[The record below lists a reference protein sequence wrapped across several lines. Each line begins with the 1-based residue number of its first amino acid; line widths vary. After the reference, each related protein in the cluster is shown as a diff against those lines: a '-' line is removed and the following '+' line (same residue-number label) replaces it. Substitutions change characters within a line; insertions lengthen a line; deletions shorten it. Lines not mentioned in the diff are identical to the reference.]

1 MGKMLVTGGAGF
13 IGSHLVDRLV
23 QEGHDVTVLDNLAMG
38 LESNLSSVRQR
49 IRFVQGD
56 LRDMDTV
63 RECAAGQDVIFHLG
77 ALGSVPRSINDPVTS
92 NNVNVG
98 GTLNVLV
105 AAKDAKVRRVI
116 YASSSSVYGDT
127 PVLPKVET
135 MPSKPLSPYA
145 MSKLAAEEYCRIFH
159 HVYGLETV
167 ALRYFNVFGPRQR
180 PDSEYAAVIPKFITA
195 ILEGQSP
202 TVNGDGGQSRDFTYV
217 ANNVSANILAAD
229 APAAQVAGKAFNI
242 ACNTQYS
249 LLELIQGINRL
260 LGTNVSP
267 VFGPPRP
274 GDVRDS
280 RADVNAAQ
288 QAFGYKPLVSFQN
301 GLAITVEAFRDQH
314 NSRYVSIT

>member
-1 MGKMLVTGGAGF
+1 MKNVLVTGGAGF
-13 IGSHLVDRLV
+13 IGSHLVDRCL
-23 QEGHDVTVLDNLAMG
+23 QEGYAVTVLDNLAMG
-38 LESNLSSVRQR
+38 LESNLNHVRDR

-56 LRDMDTV
+56 LRDLETV
-63 RECAAGQDVIFHLG
+63 RDCAANQDVIFHLG
-77 ALGSVPRSINDPVTS
+77 ALGSVPRSINDPITS

-105 AAKDAKVRRVI
+105 AAKDAGVRRVI

-159 HVYGLETV
+159 RTYGLETV

-180 PDSEYAAVIPKFITA
+180 PDSEYAAVIPKFTTA
-195 ILEGQSP
+195 ILEGRSP
-202 TVNGDGGQSRDFTYV
+202 TVNGDGQQSRDFTFV
-217 ANNVSANILAAD
+217 ANNVSANILAAN
-229 APAAQVAGKAFNI
+229 APAEKVAGRVFNI

-249 LLELIQGINRL
+249 VLELIEGINKL
-260 LGTNVSP
+260 LGLNVPPS
-267 VFGPPRP
+267 FGPPRA

-280 RADVNAAQ
+280 RADVDAALE
-288 QAFGYKPLVSFQN
+288 AFGYKPLVSFQD
-301 GLAITVEAFRDQH
+301 GLAVTVQAFKEKFEERLA
-314 NSRYVSIT
+314 VK

>member
-1 MGKMLVTGGAGF
+1 MKNALVTGGAGF

-23 QEGHDVTVLDNLAMG
+23 QEGYKVTVLDNLAMG
-38 LESNLSSVRQR
+38 LEGNLSQSRSH

-56 LRDMDTV
+56 LRDLETV
-63 RECAAGQDVIFHLG
+63 RDCAANQDVIFHLG
-77 ALGSVPRSINDPVTS
+77 ALGSVPRSINDPITS
-92 NNVNVG
+92 NNVNAG

-105 AAKDAKVRRVI
+105 AAKDANVRRVI

-180 PDSEYAAVIPKFITA
+180 PDSEYAAVIPKFATA
-195 ILEGQSP
+195 MLEGRSP
-202 TVNGDGGQSRDFTYV
+202 TVNGDGGQSRDFTFV
-217 ANNVSANILAAD
+217 ANNVSANILAAT
-229 APAAQVAGKAFNI
+229 APAEKVAGRVFNI

-249 LLELIQGINRL
+249 LLELIAGINTL
-260 LGTNVSP
+260 LGTDVAP
-267 VFGPPRP
+267 TFGPTRA

-280 RADVNAAQ
+280 RADVNAAWE
-288 QAFGYKPLVSFQN
+288 AFGYKPLMGFQD
-301 GLAITVEAFRDQH
+301 GLAITIKAFKEQH
-314 NSRYVSIT
+314 DGQLATV

>member
-1 MGKMLVTGGAGF
+1 MKNALVTGGAGF

-23 QEGHDVTVLDNLAMG
+23 QEGYKVTVLDNLAMG
-38 LESNLSSVRQR
+38 LESNLAQARPH

-56 LRDMDTV
+56 LRDLETV
-63 RECAAGQDVIFHLG
+63 RDCAANQDVIFHLG
-77 ALGSVPRSINDPVTS
+77 ALGSVPRSINDPITS
-92 NNVNVG
+92 NNVNAG

-105 AAKDAKVRRVI
+105 AAKDANVRRVI

-180 PDSEYAAVIPKFITA
+180 PDSEYAAVIPKFATA
-195 ILEGQSP
+195 ILEGRSP
-202 TVNGDGGQSRDFTYV
+202 NVNGDGGQSRDFTYV
-217 ANNVSANILAAD
+217 ANNVSANILAAS
-229 APAAQVAGKAFNI
+229 APAEKVAGRVFNI
-242 ACNTQYS
+242 ACNTQYTV
-249 LLELIQGINRL
+249 LELIAGINTL
-260 LGTNVSP
+260 LGTNVAP
-267 VFGPPRP
+267 TFGPTRA

-280 RADVNAAQ
+280 RADVNAAWE
-288 QAFGYKPLVSFQN
+288 AFGYTPLVSFQD
-301 GLAITVEAFRDQH
+301 GLAITVKAFKEQH
-314 NSRYVSIT
+314 ETQMVTT

>member
-1 MGKMLVTGGAGF
+1 MKKVLVTGGAGF

-23 QEGHDVTVLDNLAMG
+23 QEGHEVTVLDNLAMG
-38 LESNLSSVRQR
+38 LESNLAQARNH

-56 LRDMDTV
+56 LRDLETV
-63 RECAAGQDVIFHLG
+63 RDCAANQDVIFHLG
-77 ALGSVPRSINDPVTS
+77 ALGSVPRSINDPITS
-92 NNVNVG
+92 NNVNAG

-127 PVLPKVET
+127 PVLPKIET
-135 MPSKPLSPYA
+135 MSSKPLSPYA

-180 PDSEYAAVIPKFITA
+180 PDSEYAAVIPKFATA
-195 ILEGQSP
+195 ILEGRSP
-202 TVNGDGGQSRDFTYV
+202 NINGDGGQSRDFTYV
-217 ANNVSANILAAD
+217 ANNVSANILAAS
-229 APAAQVAGKAFNI
+229 APAEKVAGRVFNI

-249 LLELIQGINRL
+249 LLELIAGINTL
-260 LGTNVSP
+260 LGTNISP
-267 VFGPPRP
+267 TFGPTRA

-280 RADVNAAQ
+280 RADVNSAWE
-288 QAFGYKPLVSFQN
+288 AFGYKPLVSFQD
-301 GLAITVEAFRDQH
+301 GLAITVKAFKEKFEERLAA
-314 NSRYVSIT
+314 T

>member
-1 MGKMLVTGGAGF
+1 MKNALVTGGAGF

-23 QEGHDVTVLDNLAMG
+23 QENYKVTVLDNLAMG
-38 LESNLSSVRQR
+38 LEGNLSQARPH

-56 LRDMDTV
+56 LRDLETV
-63 RECAAGQDVIFHLG
+63 RDCAANQDVIFHLG
-77 ALGSVPRSINDPVTS
+77 ALGSVPRSINDPITS
-92 NNVNVG
+92 NNVNAG

-105 AAKDAKVRRVI
+105 AAKDANVRRVI

-180 PDSEYAAVIPKFITA
+180 PDSEYAAVIPKFATA
-195 ILEGQSP
+195 MLEGRSP
-202 TVNGDGGQSRDFTYV
+202 VVNGDGGQSRDFTFV
-217 ANNVSANILAAD
+217 ANNVSANILAAT
-229 APAAQVAGKAFNI
+229 APAEKVAGRVFNI

-249 LLELIQGINRL
+249 LLELIAGINTL
-260 LGTNVSP
+260 LGTNVAP
-267 VFGPPRP
+267 TFGPTRA

-280 RADVNAAQ
+280 RADVNAAWE
-288 QAFGYKPLVSFQN
+288 AFGYKPLVSFQD
-301 GLAITVEAFRDQH
+301 GLAVTVKAFKEQFEERLI
-314 NSRYVSIT
+314 VI